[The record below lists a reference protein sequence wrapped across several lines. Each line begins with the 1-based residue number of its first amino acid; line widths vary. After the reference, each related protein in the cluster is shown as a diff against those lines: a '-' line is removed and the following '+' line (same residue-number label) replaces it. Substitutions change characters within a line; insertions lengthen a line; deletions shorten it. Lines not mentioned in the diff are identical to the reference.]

1 MGRATFDTMSEFG
14 TFLPFVAS
22 QHHGRYRGYR
32 RHVTDGAGRPSLTL
46 SGHRPNRNTAAQ
58 QAPCPYRK
66 PHPAIE
72 QTANRVMFMPDDR
85 FSHVAGMRGP
95 GSSDR

>member
-32 RHVTDGAGRPSLTL
+32 RHVTDGAGRPSLMWW
-46 SGHRPNRNTAAQ
+46 TAP
-58 QAPCPYRK
+58 APSNEVP
-66 PHPAIE
+66 
-72 QTANRVMFMPDDR
+72 
-85 FSHVAGMRGP
+85 
-95 GSSDR
+95 

>member
-14 TFLPFVAS
+14 TFPPFVAS

-46 SGHRPNRNTAAQ
+46 SGHFDGLGGDLQNGRPVTVSCLVSR
-58 QAPCPYRK
+58 PR
-66 PHPAIE
+66 
-72 QTANRVMFMPDDR
+72 
-85 FSHVAGMRGP
+85 
-95 GSSDR
+95 

>member
-32 RHVTDGAGRPSLTL
+32 RHVTDGAGRPSLTQCGPPQGL
-46 SGHRPNRNTAAQ
+46 FAARAAAVLTQ
-58 QAPCPYRK
+58 SEPRRAC
-66 PHPAIE
+66 AIL
-72 QTANRVMFMPDDR
+72 DR
-85 FSHVAGMRGP
+85 DSLCLNSAR
-95 GSSDR
+95 

>member
-32 RHVTDGAGRPSLTL
+32 RHVTDGAGRPSLTHFGL
-46 SGHRPNRNTAAQ
+46 RAGANLDSERFRSGPKSELNGHGISRDP
-58 QAPCPYRK
+58 
-66 PHPAIE
+66 
-72 QTANRVMFMPDDR
+72 
-85 FSHVAGMRGP
+85 
-95 GSSDR
+95 